1 MALPLACAA
10 ILGRENEPLYIRSF
24 GEQSAHELLADP
36 DNLKWHFY
44 VHSSLDLIEQRVQK
58 KDVTAGGAAN
68 SASNMDPY
76 LGLLCPIDE
85 YRVYVQ
91 CGHEQIVGIGNHQC
105 LIMRFVGAV
114 FNFLTIDVHWRTR
127 TDSATS
133 PTPRSSMWQLYAT

>member
-10 ILGRENEPLYIRSF
+10 ILGRDNEPLYIRSF

-36 DNLKWHFY
+36 DNLKWHFF

-58 KDVTAGGAAN
+58 KDAAAGGAT
-68 SASNMDPY
+68 NMDPY

-91 CGHEQIVGIGNHQC
+91 RECASRVITRSELINRLRHDFVHC
-105 LIMRFVGAV
+105 LHPYRS
-114 FNFLTIDVHWRTR
+114 
-127 TDSATS
+127 DSATS
-133 PTPRSSMWQLYAT
+133 PTPRSSMWPSYAT